1 MQQPNILGAVKKAS
15 ESWQANFNVG
25 DAIGCTNHYEKDAI
39 MRVKPFGTFKGHD
52 QIMAF
57 WQKIIEDGFAEVE
70 YIDPQYEVLDA
81 TSVVLN
87 SGWRMNKASGVI
99 TKELW
104 VFQTDGTVKLREDD
118 FEITNTMDK

>member
-1 MQQPNILGAVKKAS
+1 MEHSTILDAVKKAS
-15 ESWQANFNVG
+15 ESWQANFNAG
-25 DAIGCTNHYEKDAI
+25 DAAGCTSHYEEDAI
-39 MRVKPFGTFKGHD
+39 MKVKPFGTFKGHD

-70 YIDPQYEVLDA
+70 YIDPQYEVLDD
-81 TSVVLN
+81 TSAVLN

-104 VFQTDGTVKLREDD
+104 VIQDNGTVKLREDD
-118 FEITNTMDK
+118 FEITNTKDK